1 MVTDLSGNRFVVIC
15 RDDTID
21 GVRGA
26 YVLATRQVFR
36 SRLVAEAY
44 ANGVAPGREPLVIAG
59 RWHQLRLD

>member
-1 MVTDLSGNRFVVIC
+1 MVSDFSGDRFVVIC
-15 RDDTID
+15 RADTVE
-21 GVRGA
+21 GERGA

-44 ANGVAPGREPLVIAG
+44 ANGVAESREPIVVAG